1 MHLFNGGL
9 NSLELETNAL
19 ELKKAKAYLEIL
31 GTALAWGISA
41 VLLKMNIENVAPFHL
56 MMGRFSIAA
65 IFIFA
70 IKPKS
75 VRQINKEILKA
86 GIPLGI
92 IVFIAYSFGVIC
104 LKYTSASKSS
114 FLVSLSVLF
123 VPLLEIIIKRKIIS
137 KWTFVSVFFSLVGL
151 RLISGMD
158 GAGFNIGDTFAILS
172 AFFYSFYIIV
182 MDRMGKDFDEILL
195 TFIQLFVVS
204 VCSATALFLFEDF
217 NFESLK
223 NIWPTI
229 LLIGVLCTGMSTLF
243 QTRAQKV
250 ASTESVGILL
260 LGEPLFTSILAF
272 FILKETILAGGL
284 FGGLLII
291 FSLVIAIIKKI

>member
-1 MHLFNGGL
+1 VV
-9 NSLELETNAL
+9 LELEKNAL

-31 GTALAWGISA
+31 GTAFAWGLSA
-41 VLLKMNIENVAPFHL
+41 VLLKMNIENVAPYHL
-56 MMGRFSIAA
+56 LMGRFSVAA

-70 IKPKS
+70 MRPKS
-75 VRQINKEILKA
+75 VKQINKEVLKA
-86 GIPLGI
+86 GVPLGVM
-92 IVFIAYSFGVIC
+92 VFIAYSFGVVC

-137 KWTFVSVFFSLVGL
+137 KWTFVSIFLSVIGL

-172 AFFYSFYIIV
+172 ALFYSIYIIM
-182 MDRMGKDFDEILL
+182 MDRMGKDFDEIVL

-204 VCSATALFLFEDF
+204 VCSTIALFIFEDF
-217 NFESLK
+217 NFESLM

-229 LLIGVLCTGMSTLF
+229 FLIGILCTGMSTLF

-272 FILKETILAGGL
+272 FILKETILASGLLGGA
-284 FGGLLII
+284 LII

>member
-1 MHLFNGGL
+1 M
-9 NSLELETNAL
+9 ELEKNAL

-31 GTALAWGISA
+31 GTAFAWGLSA
-41 VLLKMNIENVAPFHL
+41 VLLKMNIENVAPYHL
-56 MMGRFSIAA
+56 LMGRFSVAA

-70 IKPKS
+70 MRPKS
-75 VRQINKEILKA
+75 VKQINKEVLKA
-86 GIPLGI
+86 GVPLGVM
-92 IVFIAYSFGVIC
+92 VFIAYSFGVVC

-137 KWTFVSVFFSLVGL
+137 KWTFVSIFLSVIGL

-172 AFFYSFYIIV
+172 ALFYSIYIIM
-182 MDRMGKDFDEILL
+182 MDRMGKDFDEIVL

-204 VCSATALFLFEDF
+204 VCSTIALFIFEDF
-217 NFESLK
+217 NFESLM

-229 LLIGVLCTGMSTLF
+229 FLIGILCTGMSTLF

-272 FILKETILAGGL
+272 FILKETILASGLLGGA
-284 FGGLLII
+284 LII

>member
-1 MHLFNGGL
+1 M
-9 NSLELETNAL
+9 ELETNAL
-19 ELKKAKAYLEIL
+19 ELKKARAYLEIL
-31 GTALAWGISA
+31 GTAFAWGLSA
-41 VLLKMNIENVAPFHL
+41 VLLKMNIENVSPYHL
-56 MMGRFSIAA
+56 MMGRFTIAT

-75 VRQINKEILKA
+75 VRQINKESLKV

-92 IVFIAYSFGVIC
+92 VVFIAYSFGVIC

-123 VPLLEIIIKRKIIS
+123 VPLLEIMIKRKVVS
-137 KWTFVSVFFSLVGL
+137 KWTFVSVFFSLIGL

-172 AFFYSFYIIV
+172 ALFYSVYIIM
-182 MDRMGKDFDEILL
+182 MDRNGKEIDEMVL
-195 TFIQLFVVS
+195 TFIQLLVVS
-204 VCSATALFLFEDF
+204 ICSAIALFLFESFDF
-217 NFESLK
+217 QSLK
-223 NIWPTI
+223 SIWLPI
-229 LLIGVLCTGMSTLF
+229 LVIGVLCTGVSTLF

-260 LGEPLFTSILAF
+260 LGEPLFTSVLAF
-272 FILKETILAGGL
+272 FILKETILASGLIGGA
-284 FGGLLII
+284 LII

>member
-1 MHLFNGGL
+1 M
-9 NSLELETNAL
+9 ELETRTL
-19 ELKKAKAYLEIL
+19 ELKKARAYLEIL
-31 GTALAWGISA
+31 GTAFAWGLSA
-41 VLLKMNIENVAPFHL
+41 VLLKMNIDNVSPYHL
-56 MMGRFSIAA
+56 MMGRFTIAA
-65 IFIFA
+65 VFIFA
-70 IKPKS
+70 MKPKAA
-75 VRQINKEILKA
+75 RQINKENLKV

-92 IVFIAYSFGVIC
+92 VAFIAYSFGVIC

-123 VPLLEIIIKRKIIS
+123 VPLLEILIKRKVVS
-137 KWTFVSVFFSLVGL
+137 KWTFVSVFFSLIGL

-172 AFFYSFYIIV
+172 ALFYSFYIIM
-182 MDRMGKDFDEILL
+182 MDRNGKEIDEMVL

-204 VCSATALFLFEDF
+204 VCSAIALLLFESFDF
-217 NFESLK
+217 QSLK
-223 NIWPTI
+223 SIWLPI
-229 LLIGVLCTGMSTLF
+229 LIIGVLCTGVSTLF

-260 LGEPLFTSILAF
+260 LGEPLFTSVLAF
-272 FILKETILAGGL
+272 FILKETILVSGLIGGA
-284 FGGLLII
+284 LII